1 MNNALL
7 PPLFQAPELRP
18 LLESVDFDEWQMV
31 VGSSLGEHR
40 STLRTPAN
48 RFLCR
53 MAWGQAG
60 PLQLLHLEGHGQID
74 LQRVQGRQHAVLWL
88 PLQGWSQERINGTWA
103 VAEPGEALLMR
114 PGDEL
119 EGATSLRLEGL
130 SILLPAS
137 AVRPG
142 LPSFIGSG
150 PPNQALVAAAL
161 RFAGAVARGLAGS
174 EHAATNLL
182 DALLEWEHH
191 SAPGRDAKQ
200 ERITAVRRRTYV
212 AEARDWMGQH
222 LHEACEILDVAKAV
236 AVSPRTLQYA
246 FLQELGRTPMAELRR
261 LRLRHLRQLL
271 QDSDHR
277 SHSIAELMARS
288 GLLASGSTAADYR
301 RYCGESPR
309 ETRQQL
315 GPSYQNR

>member
-1 MNNALL
+1 
-7 PPLFQAPELRP
+7 
-18 LLESVDFDEWQMV
+18 
-31 VGSSLGEHR
+31 
-40 STLRTPAN
+40 
-48 RFLCR
+48 
-53 MAWGQAG
+53 
-60 PLQLLHLEGHGQID
+60 
-74 LQRVQGRQHAVLWL
+74 
-88 PLQGWSQERINGTWA
+88 
-103 VAEPGEALLMR
+103 MR

-150 PPNQALVAAAL
+150 PPDRALVAAGL
-161 RFAGAVARGLAGS
+161 MFAGAVAKGLAGS

-182 DALLEWEHH
+182 DALLSWEQP
-191 SAPGRDAKQ
+191 SGPEFGAKQ

-222 LHEACEILDVAKAV
+222 LQEPCAIMEVAKAV
-236 AVSPRTLQYA
+236 DVSPRTLQYA
-246 FLQELGRTPMAELRR
+246 FLQELGRTPMAELKR
-261 LRLRHLRQLL
+261 LRLRQLRQLL
-271 QDSDHR
+271 QDSDLR
-277 SHSIAELMARS
+277 SLSIAELMARS

-309 ETRQQL
+309 ETRQQT